1 MDISI
6 ELPPEPSLII
16 YRIVQESLTNIAR
29 HSKATTVE
37 IKLARNE
44 ENVILWIGDNGIG
57 ITDLQRTAKNSFGLI
72 SMKERADSMG
82 GTFSIGNNTNR
93 GTVITLSIPFKN

>member
-1 MDISI
+1 MLSI
-6 ELPPEPSLII
+6 LPI
-16 YRIVQESLTNIAR
+16 

-37 IKLARNE
+37 IKLAGNE

-57 ITDLQRTAKNSFGLI
+57 ITDLQRTAKNSF
-72 SMKERADSMG
+72 RADKHERKSRLHG